1 MKYMGSKNRFAKEL
15 LPIILKDRVKG
26 QYYIEPFAGGMN
38 LIDKVEGNRI
48 ANDIHTELIEMWKAL
63 VYDLW
68 KPPLNVSKELY
79 KEVKS
84 EKQNYS
90 KKLVGWIGFLCSYSG
105 KYFGGYAGDYPESR
119 RLKNGK
125 LPNYQTEAI
134 NSTAK
139 QIPKLKGVEFT
150 NLKYNEI
157 EIPESSI
164 IYCDTPYKNTTKY
177 SNDFNHILFWDW
189 VRTKSKQGN
198 KVYVSEYNAPSD
210 FVCVWQKET
219 NSQLSANG
227 LIGGNKLSTE
237 RLFIYC
243 G

>member
-15 LPIILKDRVKG
+15 LPIILKDRTEG
-26 QYYIEPFAGGMN
+26 QYYVEPFAGGMN
-38 LIDKVEGNRI
+38 LIDKVYGNRI

-63 VYDLW
+63 VYDYW
-68 KPPLNVSKELY
+68 TPPNNISKDTYNL
-79 KEVKS
+79 VKDK
-84 EKQNYS
+84 KQNFEPH
-90 KKLVGWIGFLCSYSG
+90 LVGWVGFLCSYSG

-164 IYCDTPYKNTTKY
+164 IYCDPPYKNTTKY

-227 LIGGNKLSTE
+227 LIGGIKLSTE